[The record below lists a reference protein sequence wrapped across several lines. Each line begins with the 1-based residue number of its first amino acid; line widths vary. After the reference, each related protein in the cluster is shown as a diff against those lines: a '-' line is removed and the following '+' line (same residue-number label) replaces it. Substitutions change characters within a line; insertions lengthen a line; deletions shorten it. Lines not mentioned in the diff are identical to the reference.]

1 VALTVTEQQ
10 LKQMRRHAEEA
21 YPAECCG
28 VLLGTR
34 NSNNREVVE
43 VVACGNMAMTPRTR
57 YEIDVRELV
66 RVQRDGR
73 GRELEIVGIYHS
85 HPEHEAKWSATDLRD
100 AEWAGCSHL
109 IVEVREGKAQAER
122 SFELV
127 SESEKKRFVEEELRV
142 VQGGM

>member
-10 LKQMRRHAEEA
+10 LKQLRRLAEEA
-21 YPAECCG
+21 YPEECCG

-34 NSNNREVVE
+34 NGTDREVVD
-43 VVACGNMAMTPRTR
+43 VVACKNAAMAPRTR

-66 RVQRDGR
+66 RVQREGR
-73 GRELEIVGIYHS
+73 GRGLEIVGIYHS

-100 AEWAGCSHL
+100 AEWAWSSYL
-109 IVEVREGKAQAER
+109 IVEVRAGVARAER

-127 SESEKKRFVEEELRV
+127 SEGEKKKFVDEELRV
-142 VQGGM
+142 VQG